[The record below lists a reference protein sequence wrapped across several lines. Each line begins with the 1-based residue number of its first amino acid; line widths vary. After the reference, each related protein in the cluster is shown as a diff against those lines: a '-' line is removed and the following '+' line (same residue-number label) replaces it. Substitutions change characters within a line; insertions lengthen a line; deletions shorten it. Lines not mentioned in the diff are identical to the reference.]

1 MLGHDTSYKI
11 LNGANPKGDRSH
23 SLATALNEWFG
34 WANWA
39 AVNGVAVQGTPEE
52 LAHHAGAALG
62 IDSERVERIV
72 KSINQTNV
80 QPAAL
85 YWGNEESCWK
95 KVESILLSRRTN
107 ANLMWHRRTN
117 SDCHKKARSPSQ
129 RFTLRMN
136 HTPAPWKAIGLEQGL
151 SLKTAIEETPRK
163 SHTSIKSVLV
173 ISTKAKYSIATIRFH
188 PEMSREE
195 ITQNAQLIA
204 SAPELLKLVT
214 AAVQTLG
221 TSHPIAQKIQAV
233 VSKITGINEP
243 Q

>member
-1 MLGHDTSYKI
+1 
-11 LNGANPKGDRSH
+11 
-23 SLATALNEWFG
+23 
-34 WANWA
+34 
-39 AVNGVAVQGTPEE
+39 
-52 LAHHAGAALG
+52 
-62 IDSERVERIV
+62 
-72 KSINQTNV
+72 
-80 QPAAL
+80 
-85 YWGNEESCWK
+85 
-95 KVESILLSRRTN
+95 
-107 ANLMWHRRTN
+107 
-117 SDCHKKARSPSQ
+117 
-129 RFTLRMN
+129 MN

-163 SHTSIKSVLV
+163 SHNSIKSVLV